1 MKRFLL
7 CSALVAFAAL
17 SSVAA
22 EPSQPLSTPV
32 GRLLSTPHEMTISI
46 TAESA
51 DWTGT
56 LLHQQ
61 GGSCG
66 FSVAAGGGGRGGFG
80 GGFGGGRPGGGG
92 GRRGGGGGFP
102 GGGGGFP
109 GGGGGFP
116 GGGGF

>member
-32 GRLLSTPHEMTISI
+32 GRLLSTPHEMTIAI
-46 TAESA
+46 TAES
-51 DWTGT
+51 DNWTGT
-56 LLHQQ
+56 LLNQQ

-66 FSVAAGGGGRGGFG
+66 FS
-80 GGFGGGRPGGGG
+80 
-92 GRRGGGGGFP
+92 
-102 GGGGGFP
+102 
-109 GGGGGFP
+109 
-116 GGGGF
+116 

>member
-32 GRLLSTPHEMTISI
+32 GRLLSTPHEMTIAI

-61 GGSCG
+61 GGNCG
-66 FSVAAGGGGRGGFG
+66 FSIGAGGGGGRGGFG
-80 GGFGGGRPGGGG
+80 GGFGGGPGGGWG
-92 GRRGGGGGFP
+92 QQPAQIGRAHV
-102 GGGGGFP
+102 
-109 GGGGGFP
+109 
-116 GGGGF
+116 